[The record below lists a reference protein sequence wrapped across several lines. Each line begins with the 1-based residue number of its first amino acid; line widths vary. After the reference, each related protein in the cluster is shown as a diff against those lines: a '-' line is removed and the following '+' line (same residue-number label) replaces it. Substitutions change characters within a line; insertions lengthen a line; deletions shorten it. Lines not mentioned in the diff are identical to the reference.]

1 MKKAAISVVIAMF
14 IPISAHAQAAAGSL
28 GNLQTVVK
36 PGQIIVITDAA
47 GRSTKGKFVA
57 VLGDSLVLSIPEER
71 RFPEG
76 DIAEVKRND
85 PVWNG
90 AVIGGLVLGVWCA
103 VICGQ
108 GLDSRDQLLPVVAVN
123 AGFGALIG
131 AGMDA
136 LDRPKILYSKAA
148 GLAGSRN
155 GSRYGLSF
163 SFRY

>member
-1 MKKAAISVVIAMF
+1 MKGAAISVVIAMF
-14 IPISAHAQAAAGSL
+14 IPFTALAQSAASSL
-28 GNLQTVVK
+28 GDLQKHVK
-36 PGQIIVITDAA
+36 PGQIIVVTDAA
-47 GRSTKGKFVA
+47 GRNTKGKFVA
-57 VLGDSLVLSIPEER
+57 VLGDSLVLSIPEEH

-90 AVIGGLVLGVWCA
+90 AVIGGLALGIWCA
-103 VICGQ
+103 MICGQ
-108 GLDSRDQLLPVVAVN
+108 GLDSRNQLLPVVAAN

-136 LDRPKILYSKAA
+136 LDKPKILYGRGA

-155 GSRYGLSF
+155 GSRYSFSF